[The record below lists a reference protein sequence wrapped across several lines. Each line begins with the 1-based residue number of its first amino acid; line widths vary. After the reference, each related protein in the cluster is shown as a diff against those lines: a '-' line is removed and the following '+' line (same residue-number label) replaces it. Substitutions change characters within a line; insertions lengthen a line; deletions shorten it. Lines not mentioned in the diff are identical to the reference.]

1 MIEKILSYQNTES
14 SLISAENELSKSK
27 DREKAVAIQQ
37 AMKNQHSRLVTLEQS
52 AKHVNLIY
60 KKAMDKYEE
69 YLKKLDEL
77 EKEVANADESKVA
90 LYEKAYKDFSAVAA
104 SLEKEISNIYADVQS
119 ISKEYEDIM
128 KKSKTDRE
136 NFDKYK
142 AAYSKLKAE
151 KEPKINE
158 FKEKLVADAKNIEAK
173 LLHMYKQ
180 KRENNLFPVFVE
192 LSASKCSGC
201 RMEVSASK
209 LAKMKTNDYGV
220 IECENCGRYIY
231 KK

>member
-1 MIEKILSYQNTES
+1 MIEKILDYQNIENE
-14 SLISAENELSKSK
+14 LILAENELSKSK

-37 AMKNQHSRLVTLEQS
+37 AMKNQHSKLLTLEES
-52 AKHVNLIY
+52 AKHVNAVY
-60 KKAMDKYEE
+60 KKAMDKYQE
-69 YLKKLDEL
+69 YLKKLEEL
-77 EKEVANADESKVA
+77 EKQVESADESKIA

-104 SLEKEISNIYADVQS
+104 SLEKEIANIYADVQS

-128 KKSKTDRE
+128 KKSKSDRE
-136 NFDKYK
+136 NFDKYR
-142 AAYSKLKAE
+142 AAYNKLKAQ
-151 KEPKINE
+151 KEPKIAE
-158 FKEKLVADAKNIEAK
+158 LKEKLVSTAKTIEAK
-173 LLHMYKQ
+173 LLSLYKQ

-192 LSASKCSGC
+192 LQASKCSGC

-209 LAKMKTNDYGV
+209 LTKMKTNDYGI

>member
-1 MIEKILSYQNTES
+1 MIEKILDYQNIENE
-14 SLISAENELSKSK
+14 LISAENELSKSK

-37 AMKNQHSRLVTLEQS
+37 AMKNQHSRLVTLEES
-52 AKHVNLIY
+52 AKHVNAVY
-60 KKAMDKYEE
+60 KKAMDKYQE
-69 YLKKLDEL
+69 YLKKLEEL
-77 EKEVANADESKVA
+77 EKQVEAADESKIA
-90 LYEKAYKDFSAVAA
+90 LYEKAYKDFSAVAT

-128 KKSKTDRE
+128 KKSKSDRE
-136 NFDKYK
+136 NFDKYR
-142 AAYSKLKAE
+142 AAYNKLKAQ
-151 KEPKINE
+151 KEPQIAE
-158 FKEKLVADAKNIEAK
+158 LKEKLVSTAKAIESK
-173 LLHMYKQ
+173 LMSLYKQ

-192 LSASKCSGC
+192 LQASKCSGC

-209 LAKMKTNDYGV
+209 LTKMKTNDYGI